1 MDRRISNHLWN
12 AYSFNGDWRI
22 THKHDNGTF
31 NSQHDCCSFGNYRE
45 YSMRPLLRILIL
57 VLFLAL
63 YIFLVV
69 AEIIEPLTFG
79 ENGKAILSAGF
90 NASKEV
96 AKGFVRA

>member
-1 MDRRISNHLWN
+1 
-12 AYSFNGDWRI
+12 
-22 THKHDNGTF
+22 
-31 NSQHDCCSFGNYRE
+31 
-45 YSMRPLLRILIL
+45 MRPLLRILIL